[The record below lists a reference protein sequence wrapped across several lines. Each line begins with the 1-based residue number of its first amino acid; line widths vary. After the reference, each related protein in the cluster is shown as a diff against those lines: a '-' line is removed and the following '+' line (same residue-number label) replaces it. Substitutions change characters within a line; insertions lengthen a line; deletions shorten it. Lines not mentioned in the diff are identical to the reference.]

1 MSLVG
6 VLEKLDP
13 FYWFDRFWFRFVGKP
28 STTGEKVVYH
38 AAEVFYAV
46 IVAYVIYMLLGVLFN
61 TPKPAVIVASQS
73 MVPTL
78 QVGDIVLVRGGD
90 ISAPTV
96 EVNVPL
102 YGKPLAET
110 PIHLIHRGVAIA
122 GFEVDGNYVPLERN
136 GDIIVY
142 YNDIYHVD
150 IVHRAV
156 LKIIAPD
163 GVFFLT
169 KGDNDATNPT
179 IDQDCELGK
188 CIYLYPIP
196 EQQVYGKVF
205 FRIPRIGIIKLWLF
219 GR

>member
-1 MSLVG
+1 MG
-6 VLEKLDP
+6 ALEKLDP
-13 FYWFDRFWFRFVGKP
+13 FYWFDRFWFRFVGEP
-28 STTGEKVVYH
+28 SSTGEKIVYH

-46 IVAYVIYMLLGVLFN
+46 IVAYAIYFVLGVILH
-61 TPKPAVIVASQS
+61 TPKPAVIVASKS
-73 MVPTL
+73 MEPTL
-78 QVGDIVLVRGGD
+78 WIGDIVLVYGAQS
-90 ISAPTV
+90 IHAPTV

-102 YGKPLAET
+102 YGRPLSDT
-110 PIHLIHRGVAIA
+110 PIRLVHEGYAIK
-122 GFEVDGNYVPLERN
+122 GFEVDGTFIPIERN

-169 KGDNDATNPT
+169 KGDNQQTNPT
-179 IDQDCELGK
+179 IDQDCEFGP
-188 CIYLYPIP
+188 CIYLYPVP
-196 EQQVYGKVF
+196 ADQVYGRVF

-219 GR
+219 GA